1 MDLAYVH
8 IMGILLLAKL
18 NQFYHS
24 LLVQSLEINELSK
37 CSARM
42 CSNMSS
48 LIFKNMFVIPK
59 QYQMEIFFYKNCIAF
74 IQFIAFLKSLHLRMF
89 STKNFKDFYS
99 QFLLMYNFYSKSLGF
114 GRHVLFW
121 NEKMYP
127 LTYSTFIVTL
137 SLK

>member
-59 QYQMEIFFYKNCIAF
+59 QYQMDFFFYKNCIAF

-99 QFLLMYNFYSKSLGF
+99 QFLLMCNFYSKSLGLEKN
-114 GRHVLFW
+114 VLFC
-121 NEKMYP
+121 NE
-127 LTYSTFIVTL
+127 STHLHTAF
-137 SLK
+137 

>member
-59 QYQMEIFFYKNCIAF
+59 QYQMEIFFTKIALHLFNLLHFLNPCICVCSLLR
-74 IQFIAFLKSLHLRMF
+74 ILKIFIA
-89 STKNFKDFYS
+89 
-99 QFLLMYNFYSKSLGF
+99 NFY
-114 GRHVLFW
+114 
-121 NEKMYP
+121 
-127 LTYSTFIVTL
+127 
-137 SLK
+137 

>member
-1 MDLAYVH
+1 MPPYAKILE
-8 IMGILLLAKL
+8 ILLLARF
-18 NQFYHS
+18 QFYHN

-59 QYQMEIFFYKNCIAF
+59 QYQMETFFYKNCIAF